1 MILIYII
8 LFKMKN
14 NNHNRVQNFNKVN
27 KGRKNNQ
34 NEDNLSDLE
43 DLNKFRF
50 ETQEPSVEVR
60 DINIDITNSGKGWGG
75 NLHLS
80 PILPGEE
87 NITGGKKLNSQE
99 RDELINLENAQF
111 QKESASLLLMAAEAL
126 SHFPDLNLQLSFW
139 GIGSWLHLGK
149 ISDALEFSSK
159 IFNSLSDRSSYD
171 AVRSGKM
178 AGYTRREQEW
188 AYQSNLAVG
197 EINQTYKQIR
207 AAQIREALSERE
219 WKNHQ
224 QQMKNAEEIERFL
237 TDEKEGKMTNQA
249 FYSWMRR
256 EIKGLYSQCFQF
268 AFDLAKKAERAMQYE
283 LGDTGLNYIKY
294 GYLSGKEGLLAGD
307 KLFMDIKFMEA
318 AYLEK
323 NQREFELTKH
333 ISLVLL
339 NPMSLLDLRTKGE
352 CYIEIPEVLFDLDHS
367 GHYMRRIKSVSLS
380 IPCIAGPYT
389 NVSAK
394 LTLHSNRLRR
404 KNNLNEEELSP
415 SYFGIQSIATSH
427 AQNDSGLFE
436 LNFRDERYLPFEGA
450 GTISSWRL
458 ELPTEFRQFD
468 YATISDVIIHLNY
481 TARYG
486 GDAFKEQVNKQIQ
499 EAINNWLTAMENA
512 KQPLALLLSLKD
524 NFPNEWHV
532 LQTDQKADLLLDIK
546 HFPFMMQG
554 WKLKIEQIS
563 IYRAGETDPVDLE
576 NTGNT
581 ILSNFK
587 LEIQENKP
595 ETVPISLQSEPLPKN
610 LYVLIHYILTD
621 KKIPP
626 TK

>member
-1 MILIYII
+1 MKLI
-8 LFKMKN
+8 
-14 NNHNRVQNFNKVN
+14 
-27 KGRKNNQ
+27 
-34 NEDNLSDLE
+34 
-43 DLNKFRF
+43 
-50 ETQEPSVEVR
+50 
-60 DINIDITNSGKGWGG
+60 
-75 NLHLS
+75 
-80 PILPGEE
+80 
-87 NITGGKKLNSQE
+87 KL
-99 RDELINLENAQF
+99 
-111 QKESASLLLMAAEAL
+111 
-126 SHFPDLNLQLSFW
+126 
-139 GIGSWLHLGK
+139 
-149 ISDALEFSSK
+149 
-159 IFNSLSDRSSYD
+159 
-171 AVRSGKM
+171 
-178 AGYTRREQEW
+178 
-188 AYQSNLAVG
+188 
-197 EINQTYKQIR
+197 
-207 AAQIREALSERE
+207 REALSERE

-554 WKLKIEQIS
+554 WKLKTEQIS

-595 ETVPISLQSEPLPKN
+595 ETVPISWQSEPLPKN